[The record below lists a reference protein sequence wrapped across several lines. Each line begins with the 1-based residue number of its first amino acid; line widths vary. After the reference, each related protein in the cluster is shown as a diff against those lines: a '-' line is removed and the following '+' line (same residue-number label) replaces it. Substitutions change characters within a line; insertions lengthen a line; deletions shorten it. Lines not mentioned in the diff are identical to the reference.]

1 MNDGGFGDSR
11 LHVSEVLGEGGFRL
25 GIHFGGMMS
34 IDISTVDTV
43 GEVRVRDIS
52 EVVRGI
58 VEMNGGGHVS
68 MPRDRDKRMER
79 RMERC
84 STQGVWGEW
93 AFVFPTKA
101 PLS

>member
-11 LHVSEVLGEGGFRL
+11 LRVSEVLGEGGFRL

-34 IDISTVDTV
+34 IDISTFDTV

-58 VEMNGGGHVS
+58 VEMNGGGHAS
-68 MPRDRDKRMER
+68 MPRD
-79 RMERC
+79 
-84 STQGVWGEW
+84 
-93 AFVFPTKA
+93 
-101 PLS
+101 